1 MMMRSQLLLPALCLY
16 MLLLTFFLQV
26 WLKRRQCGLSIG
38 VARRPWGG

>member
-1 MMMRSQLLLPALCLY
+1 MMRSQLLLPALFLY

-26 WLKRRQCGLSIG
+26 WLKRRQRGLSIG